1 MATTTE
7 YAKVDLRV
15 GTDAQFQANL
25 ASLPVGAIWGS
36 TDSKVVEDDLS
47 DALKTK
53 INSGAPALE
62 IKQVTKTYTFNSTSY
77 GTLTAREV
85 YTYVN
90 DTMISY
96 NCNFMKDYYES
107 YRCDGTLSPMF
118 TEETWTNGTNTL
130 SNINPSENLMKPTSG
145 TEINTST
152 RNFEGFPEQLFSN
165 YTYNSDSISF
175 NYSESTNYL
184 YQYVNY
190 LNGNE
195 VSY

>member
-53 INSGAPALE
+53 INSGIPALE
-62 IKQVTKTYTFNSTSY
+62 IKQVKKTYTFTSTSY
-77 GTLTAREV
+77 GTLTAMEV

-107 YRCDGTLSPMF
+107 YRCDGTLSPRF
-118 TEETWTNGTNTL
+118 TEETWINGINTL
-130 SNINPSENLMKPTSG
+130 SNINPSANLMKPTSG
-145 TEINTST
+145 TEINIST
-152 RNFEGFPEQLFSN
+152 RNFEGFPEQLFRN
-165 YTYNSDSISF
+165 YTSYDNAIDF
-175 NYSESTNYL
+175 EYDETVTYP
-184 YQYVNY
+184 YQWTGVA
-190 LNGNE
+190 
-195 VSY
+195 

>member
-1 MATTTE
+1 MATTQE
-7 YAKVDLRV
+7 YSKLDLRV
-15 GTDAQFQANL
+15 GTDAQFQENL
-25 ASLPVGAIWGS
+25 ASLPVGSIWCS
-36 TDSKVVEDDLS
+36 TDKVTEEDLS
-47 DALKTK
+47 DDLRTK

-62 IKQVTKTYTFNSTSY
+62 IKQVKKTYTFTSTSY

-90 DTMISY
+90 NTMISY

-184 YQYVNY
+184 YQWT
-190 LNGNE
+190 GA
-195 VSY
+195 